1 MKLKSILLT
10 LVPLWLAPLPAFAA
24 GFPDG
29 NATIRAPVGASEIV
43 IRTTGRLAGAIHSL
57 TWQGREFIDSTDHG
71 RQLQSASNLD
81 AGAPLSNE
89 TYNPTEAGSARDGA
103 GEKSSGRLLHLRV
116 EPNALQTVIQL
127 AFWLAPGEKSGPNF
141 AKNKTILSDHLL
153 TKRVRI
159 GYKHLPNVIT
169 YDATFSLPIGE
180 RHRDAT
186 FEALTGYMPAEFER
200 FLQYNAES
208 GELEPLSD
216 GPGEGPR
223 PVVLAVAG
231 GTHAMGIYAP
241 PQSARNTI
249 GPGYGRFRF
258 PAEKVVKW
266 NCVFRVHD
274 AAGIPAGEYPYRMF
288 VLVGDLDTVRDSMR
302 ALHHEFA
309 APRK

>member
-1 MKLKSILLT
+1 MKLKGLL
-10 LVPLWLAPLPAFAA
+10 LAWMPLWLAPGAVYSATL
-24 GFPDG
+24 PDG
-29 NATIRAPVGASEIV
+29 NAIIRAPAGASEIV
-43 IRTTGRLAGAIHSL
+43 IRTTARLAGAIHSL

-103 GEKSSGRLLHLRV
+103 GPRSSGRLLHLRV
-116 EPNALQTVIQL
+116 ETNALQTVTQM
-127 AFWLAPGEKSGPNF
+127 AFWLAPGEKSGPNP

-159 GYKHLPNVIT
+159 GYKNLPQVIT
-169 YDATFSLPIGE
+169 YDVAFSLPVGE
-180 RHRDAT
+180 RHVDAT
-186 FEALTGYMPAEFER
+186 FEALTGYLPAEFER
-200 FLQYNAES
+200 FLQYNPRS

-223 PVVLAVAG
+223 PVVLAVPA

-241 PQSARNTI
+241 PQPARHTI
-249 GPGYGRFRF
+249 GPGFGRFRF

-274 AAGIPAGEYPYRMF
+274 AAGIPPGEYSYRMF
-288 VLVGDLDTVRDSMR
+288 VLVGDLTTVRDSMR
-302 ALHHEFA
+302 VLHQEFST
-309 APRK
+309 APK